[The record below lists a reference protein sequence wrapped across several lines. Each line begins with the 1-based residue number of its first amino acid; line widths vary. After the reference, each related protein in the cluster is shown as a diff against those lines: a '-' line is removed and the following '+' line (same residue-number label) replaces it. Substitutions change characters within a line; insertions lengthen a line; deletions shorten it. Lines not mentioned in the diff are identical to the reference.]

1 MLRLSVI
8 IVSWNVRDLLLN
20 CLRSLREQMQL
31 SPSEWEVII
40 VDNGSSDGTVEAV
53 RQLEPGAQV
62 IANPDNP
69 GFGRANNQAY
79 RLARG
84 KIVLLLNPDTVIRE
98 RAVDRLLA
106 KLEEYPRAGIIG
118 CRLLNPDLTFQRWT
132 GGRLPRHRQVAR
144 VAAGGILAGTR
155 AVPSKPYA

>member
-53 RQLEPGAQV
+53 RQLDVVE
-62 IANPDNP
+62 
-69 GFGRANNQAY
+69 
-79 RLARG
+79 LARQHIG
-84 KIVLLLNPDTVIRE
+84 G
-98 RAVDRLLA
+98 AVDMRVEGPD
-106 KLEEYPRAGIIG
+106 EEAFDG
-118 CRLLNPDLTFQRWT
+118 L
-132 GGRLPRHRQVAR
+132 R
-144 VAAGGILAGTR
+144 VSHLVRKCTA
-155 AVPSKPYA
+155 